1 MSAHSLERPFANYPE
16 TPSFDLRS
24 IAATAG
30 GMLAVGAL
38 ATFTDQLLTNN
49 RWPKSPTE
57 VASEDESAT
66 CLVFGGLGQT
76 GGDEVRRE
84 LSVAIAEP
92 MASVRYSSRGIS
104 TRAVGSALVSYFRR
118 DAWSGGEREQKLI
131 THSMGLPV
139 SLESMAWAIKAR
151 HRVPPV
157 SEIHAISSPFRASD
171 TYMEEALGY
180 LRYINPRLAGV
191 SGKFI
196 VGCYYAM
203 ERSME
208 MAGGSKSLAPS
219 NLARVV
225 REASSGLFDQLP
237 PKTWLSMAKLMGRTG
252 RYTPGIFNGII
263 TPDTRIFHYID
274 PKDDVVRPEASET
287 ISEKL
292 CKPYGAQLHVV
303 ETPGAGHANTTHVA
317 PLIAQNSRAN
327 IA

>member
-24 IAATAG
+24 LATAAG

-38 ATFTDQLLTNN
+38 ATITDQVLTNS

-57 VASEDESAT
+57 VACDDETAT

-76 GGDEVRRE
+76 GGDEVRRD
-84 LSVAIAEP
+84 LSGAIDEP

-104 TRAVGSALVSYFRR
+104 TRAVGSALVSDFRR
-118 DAWSGGEREQKLI
+118 DTWRGGEQEQKLI

-139 SLESMAWAIKAR
+139 SLEAMAWAIKAR

-180 LRYINPRLAGV
+180 LRFFNPRLAGI
-191 SGKFI
+191 SGKFV

-208 MAGGSKSLAPS
+208 MAGRSRSLAPS
-219 NLARVV
+219 NLLHVV
-225 REASSGLFDQLP
+225 HEASAGLFDQLP
-237 PKTWLSMAKLMGRTG
+237 PKTWLSMAQLMGRTG
-252 RYTPGIFNGII
+252 RYTPGVFKGII
-263 TPDTRIFHYID
+263 TPDTRVFHYID
-274 PKDDVVRPEASET
+274 PKDDVVRPESSES
-287 ISEKL
+287 INENI
-292 CKPYGAQLHVV
+292 CEPYGAQLYVV
-303 ETPGAGHANTTHVA
+303 ETPGAGHANTPLVA
-317 PLIAQNSRAN
+317 ELIAHNTRAK
-327 IA
+327 AV